1 MAESIKSALKLHPHP
16 ARGFYSEIYRDNSI
30 LTKAQTDVQWLVEQ
44 RACSSHIY
52 FLLVGADFD
61 KLHRVRCDEGF
72 SYYAGNTAV
81 LVHCINSN
89 GSLTTKTLDPKTF
102 SYYANVSKGTWFG
115 VELADKKADSYAL
128 VGLTVAPAFEFAEF
142 ELADRQTLA
151 KQFPQHI
158 DLINKFT

>member
-1 MAESIKSALKLHPHP
+1 M
-16 ARGFYSEIYRDNSI
+16 
-30 LTKAQTDVQWLVEQ
+30 
-44 RACSSHIY
+44 
-52 FLLVGADFD
+52 
-61 KLHRVRCDEGF
+61 
-72 SYYAGNTAV
+72 
-81 LVHCINSN
+81 LVHCINSD

-102 SYYANVSKGTWFG
+102 SFYANVSKGTWFG
-115 VELADKKADSYAL
+115 VELVDKKSDSYAL